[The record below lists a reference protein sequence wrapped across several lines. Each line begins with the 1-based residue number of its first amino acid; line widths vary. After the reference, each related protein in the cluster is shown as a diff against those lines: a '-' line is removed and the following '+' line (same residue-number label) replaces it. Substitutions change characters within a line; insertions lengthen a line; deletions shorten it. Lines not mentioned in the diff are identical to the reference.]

1 LSLKPSPPPTSISFI
16 RSGISGHATGYSEV
30 DSSPSVSS
38 RKFLHPG
45 DKVVN
50 PPVQTGL
57 TSTSSDRRPAPT
69 SNFVRGKSGYAP
81 FWPGG
86 LDSLVAKPNC
96 TSAKD
101 GVTVTKGLRTIP
113 PGLKR
118 GLRLSSEKNRDP
130 NSSELHDLGEYE
142 NEAESPVTNALL
154 VLVAICVLMNWQ

>member
-1 LSLKPSPPPTSISFI
+1 
-16 RSGISGHATGYSEV
+16 
-30 DSSPSVSS
+30 
-38 RKFLHPG
+38 
-45 DKVVN
+45 VN

-86 LDSLVAKPNC
+86 LDSLVAKPND
-96 TSAKD
+96 TGAKD

-118 GLRLSSEKNRDP
+118 GLRMSAEKNRDP
-130 NSSELHDLGEYE
+130 TSSELHDLDERE
-142 NEAESPVTNALL
+142 VEAESPVNNSLL
-154 VLVAICVLMNWQ
+154 VLVARRVLMNWQ